1 MNELAKQLA
10 SLLGTGFAAACCLGV
25 TAALSVLTA
34 VGAGF
39 LVNDAILIPL
49 FVALLAFSLWL
60 LFRTAAAHHN
70 LRPFWLGVAGAVAAF
85 AGLWVSAAVV
95 YIGIG
100 ALVTGSLWDF
110 VASRR
115 RRAS

>member
-1 MNELAKQLA
+1 MNELAKQLT

-39 LVNDAILIPL
+39 LINDAILIPL
-49 FVALLAFSLWL
+49 YVALLALSLWL
-60 LFRTAAAHHN
+60 LYRTAAAHHN

-95 YIGIG
+95 YVGIG
-100 ALVTGSLWDF
+100 ALVAGSLLDF
-110 VASRR
+110 FAARR
-115 RRAS
+115 RSSS